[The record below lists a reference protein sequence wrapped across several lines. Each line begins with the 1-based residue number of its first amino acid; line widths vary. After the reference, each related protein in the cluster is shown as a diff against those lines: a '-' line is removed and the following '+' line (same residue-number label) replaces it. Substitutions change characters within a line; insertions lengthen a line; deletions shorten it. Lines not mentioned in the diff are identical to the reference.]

1 MILGGFHLFLIALL
15 VTFRFEEVML
25 KLLQLLNELQL
36 LFFIVYSVMSLA
48 RMFFDNY
55 RKHLLKTFE

>member
-48 RMFFDNY
+48 CMFFDNY